1 MVGLWLLDPHDKG
14 PRFSSLNIK
23 RVTLN
28 ITFSDD
34 GVVIVAEFSLSN
46 LESGTSE
53 NGFKSKNENA
63 RIRNLYVKTA

>member
-1 MVGLWLLDPHDKG
+1 MIILDVHDKG
-14 PRFSSLNIK
+14 LRFSSLNIK
-23 RVTLN
+23 RDTLK
-28 ITFSDD
+28 ITCSDD

-46 LESGTSE
+46 LESGNSE